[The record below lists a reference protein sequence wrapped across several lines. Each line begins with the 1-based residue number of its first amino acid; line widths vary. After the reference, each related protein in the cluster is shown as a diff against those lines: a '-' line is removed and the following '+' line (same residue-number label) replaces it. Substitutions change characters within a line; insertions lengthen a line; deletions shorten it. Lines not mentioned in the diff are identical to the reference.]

1 MNKKVLWI
9 TETAVLIAL
18 LVVVQFVTKSFGQLV
33 TGSCVNLLL
42 AVAAIVG
49 GLWCGAT
56 VAAISPFLAW
66 MLGIGPSV
74 IQIVPMIA
82 IGNIVFVVLIY
93 FLVGKLMKDMSFKSY
108 ALGVLGTAISAFVK
122 FGVLWLLIVKLMLP
136 MLTLAEKQVS
146 MMSAMFAWPQL
157 FTALIGGGIALI
169 VAPVLRK
176 ALKR

>member
-49 GLWCGAT
+49 GLWCGVT

-93 FLVGKLMKDMSFKSY
+93 FLVGKLMKDMSFKS
-108 ALGVLGTAISAFVK
+108 
-122 FGVLWLLIVKLMLP
+122 
-136 MLTLAEKQVS
+136 
-146 MMSAMFAWPQL
+146 
-157 FTALIGGGIALI
+157 
-169 VAPVLRK
+169 
-176 ALKR
+176 

>member
-49 GLWCGAT
+49 GLWCGVT

-93 FLVGKLMKDMSFKSY
+93 FLVGKLMKDMSFVVIPLAYIESIFSS
-108 ALGVLGTAISAFVK
+108 ISPVRVVCCF
-122 FGVLWLLIVKLMLP
+122 
-136 MLTLAEKQVS
+136 LTN
-146 MMSAMFAWPQL
+146 
-157 FTALIGGGIALI
+157 
-169 VAPVLRK
+169 
-176 ALKR
+176 